1 MLSLTWQFAIAR
13 LCKGNFGDEILGT
26 TSKLQTCFQNPID
39 NILEVV
45 HADDVVHAAD
55 NHDVTNI
62 DAENEIVV
70 EHLDVSEHE
79 EQNPVQVETSN
90 SSLQFEQVL
99 APCQLS
105 KRQGWLILW
114 VEEII
119 FIISKRCAYEWS
131 LISSAYDLGTYMNI
145 SIYKLIKWGLLKGI
159 P

>member
-105 KRQGWLILW
+105 PRDK
-114 VEEII
+114 
-119 FIISKRCAYEWS
+119 
-131 LISSAYDLGTYMNI
+131 DD
-145 SIYKLIKWGLLKGI
+145 
-159 P
+159 